1 MTKKI
6 ISMLSALVA
15 LALPISASAATL
27 NGTDVSSHQALAS
40 SNCAAIPGDFII
52 VKATE
57 GNRYAFPAFDQCVRQ
72 SLAAGK
78 RVMAYDFAKPYST
91 GPITEA
97 DYFLNDV
104 EKFKGRISV
113 ALDYETNT
121 NVAWARAWLDYVS
134 ANMSTSPYMYLSAST
149 VNSVDWSA
157 ISGTYP
163 LWIAGYRY
171 GYATF
176 SGFAPYP
183 LPYGIG
189 SWGNVS
195 MFQYTSS
202 GYLNGYGPYDLNV
215 FYGDGPAWDRIANT
229 TAPKTS
235 TATVSGTVNN
245 IPKSQ
250 TVTTVTDAQMADR
263 VIRGLYGNN
272 PQRQRALGSRYDAVM
287 VIVNQRLG
295 VTGTPTSAS
304 GSYYIVRKGDCLS
317 KLWPTTWRTI
327 ARMNN
332 ISAPWTIYPGQR
344 LRTTSATVTT
354 IRRSYVVRKG
364 DTLSTIATRLG
375 VSQSSIRGYRS
386 GNPNLIYVGE
396 VLYY

>member
-1 MTKKI
+1 MKKTI
-6 ISMLSALVA
+6 ISLLSALVTM
-15 LALPISASAATL
+15 ALPMSANAATL
-27 NGTDVSSHQALAS
+27 NGTDVSSHQTLAS

-52 VKATE
+52 IKATQ
-57 GNRYAFPAFDQCVRQ
+57 GTGYTFPSFDRCVRQ
-72 SLAAGK
+72 SLASGK
-78 RVMAYDFAKPYST
+78 RVMAYDFAEPSST
-91 GPITEA
+91 GPIAEA
-97 DYFLNDV
+97 NHFLDHV
-104 EKFKGRISV
+104 KKFKGTISV

-121 NVAWARAWLDYVS
+121 DVAWAKAWLDYVS

-157 ISGTYP
+157 VSGTYP

-171 GYATF
+171 GNARF
-176 SGFAPYP
+176 SDFAPYP

-202 GYLNGYGPYDLNV
+202 GYLHGIGPYDFNV
-215 FYGDGPAWDRIANT
+215 FYGDVATWDRIANT

-235 TATVSGTVNN
+235 TATVSGTVDN
-245 IPKSQ
+245 IPTSQ
-250 TVTTVTDAQMADR
+250 TVTTYTDEQMADR

-272 PQRQRALGSRYDAVM
+272 PYRQRALGSRYNAVM
-287 VIVNQRLG
+287 AIVNQRLG
-295 VTGTPTSAS
+295 VTATPTSAS

-332 ISAPWTIYPGQR
+332 MSAPWTIYPGQR
-344 LRTTSATVTT
+344 LRTTSRASA

-364 DTLSTIATRLG
+364 DTLSIIATRLG
-375 VSQSSIRGYRS
+375 VSQSTVRGYRS

>member
-6 ISMLSALVA
+6 ISILSALVA
-15 LALPISASAATL
+15 IALPVSANAATL
-27 NGTDVSSHQALAS
+27 NGTDVSSHQTLAS
-40 SNCAAIPGDFII
+40 SNCSAIPGDVII

-57 GNRYAFPAFDQCVRQ
+57 GNWYTFPAFDQCVRQ
-72 SLAAGK
+72 ALSAGK
-78 RVMAYDFAKPYST
+78 RVMAYDFARPYST

-97 DYFLNDV
+97 DYFLNHV
-104 EKFKGRISV
+104 KKFKGKISV

-121 NVAWARAWLDYVS
+121 NVAWAKAWLDYVS
-134 ANMSTSPYMYLSAST
+134 ANMATSSYIYLSAST
-149 VNSVDWSA
+149 VNSVNWSA
-157 ISGTYP
+157 VSGTYP

-176 SGFAPYP
+176 SNFAPYP
-183 LPYGIG
+183 LPYHIG
-189 SWGNVS
+189 AWRNVS

-202 GYLNGYGPYDLNV
+202 GYLNGIGPYDLNV
-215 FYGDGPAWDRIANT
+215 FYGDGSTWDRIAK
-229 TAPKTS
+229 TAAPRTS
-235 TATVSGTVNN
+235 TAAISGTVNN

-250 TVTTVTDAQMADR
+250 IVITYTDAQMADR

-272 PQRQRALGSRYDAVM
+272 PYRQRALGSRYNAVM
-287 VIVNQRLG
+287 AIVNRRLG
-295 VTGTPTSAS
+295 VTSTSTS
-304 GSYYIVRKGDCLS
+304 RSYYIVRKGDYLS
-317 KLWPTTWRTI
+317 KIWPTTWRTI
-327 ARMNN
+327 ARMNG

-344 LRTTSATVTT
+344 LRTSSTPSTT
-354 IRRSYVVRKG
+354 RRHYVVRGG
-364 DTLSTIATRLG
+364 DILSTIATRLG